1 MRVSNRA
8 TYQGIQ
14 LQLSNIE
21 GQMAS
26 LNEQISSGKRI
37 NRPSDDPIGTTQAL
51 GLENTL
57 SEIGQYQKNIQF
69 GQSWLNATES
79 SLQSISDLVTSGK
92 AIANQ
97 MATGTYSADQRAA
110 AANQVQGLLDQ
121 LRGLGNSQL
130 NGRYLFSGYQ
140 DQSQA
145 YDQNYNYLGD
155 TQDIE
160 IPIGESVQM
169 KINLTGEAVF
179 GPDGDPNNNL
189 FQIVTGLRDA
199 LQNNDI
205 DGVQTGLDRLNDFQ
219 PKIES
224 DLADVGS
231 RLDRMENSNNIL
243 SDLTQNYNQSL
254 AGVEDT
260 DVVTATTDLTAEQS
274 VYQAAL
280 YSAANITR
288 LSLVD
293 FLK

>member
-155 TQDIE
+155 TKDIE
-160 IPIGESVQM
+160 IPDRRICSDEDQ
-169 KINLTGEAVF
+169 
-179 GPDGDPNNNL
+179 PDWRGR
-189 FQIVTGLRDA
+189 LR
-199 LQNNDI
+199 
-205 DGVQTGLDRLNDFQ
+205 
-219 PKIES
+219 
-224 DLADVGS
+224 
-231 RLDRMENSNNIL
+231 
-243 SDLTQNYNQSL
+243 
-254 AGVEDT
+254 
-260 DVVTATTDLTAEQS
+260 
-274 VYQAAL
+274 
-280 YSAANITR
+280 TR
-288 LSLVD
+288 GRS
-293 FLK
+293 KQ

>member
-1 MRVSNRA
+1 
-8 TYQGIQ
+8 
-14 LQLSNIE
+14 
-21 GQMAS
+21 
-26 LNEQISSGKRI
+26 
-37 NRPSDDPIGTTQAL
+37 
-51 GLENTL
+51 
-57 SEIGQYQKNIQF
+57 
-69 GQSWLNATES
+69 
-79 SLQSISDLVTSGK
+79 
-92 AIANQ
+92 
-97 MATGTYSADQRAA
+97 
-110 AANQVQGLLDQ
+110 
-121 LRGLGNSQL
+121 
-130 NGRYLFSGYQ
+130 
-140 DQSQA
+140 
-145 YDQNYNYLGD
+145 
-155 TQDIE
+155 
-160 IPIGESVQM
+160 M

-179 GPDGDPNNNL
+179 GPEGDPNNNL

-231 RLDRMENSNNIL
+231 RLDRTENSNNIL
-243 SDLTQNYNQSL
+243 SGLTQNYNQSL

>member
-1 MRVSNRA
+1 MRVSNRS

-14 LQLSNIE
+14 LQLSDIA
-21 GQMAS
+21 GQLKS

-37 NRPSDDPIGTTQAL
+37 NRPSDDPIGITQAL
-51 GLENTL
+51 GLKNML
-57 SEIGQYQKNIQF
+57 SKIDQYQKNIEF

-79 SLQSISDLVTSGK
+79 SLQDISDLIVRGK
-92 AIANQ
+92 EIANQ
-97 MATGTYSADQRAA
+97 MATGTYSADQRAN
-110 AANQVQGLLDQ
+110 AANEVQSLLDQ
-121 LRGLGNSQL
+121 LRGLGNTQL

-140 DQSQA
+140 EQSQA
-145 YDQNYNYLGD
+145 YDQNFNYLGD
-155 TQDIE
+155 TKDIE

-169 KINLTGEAVF
+169 KINLTGDAVF

-189 FQIVTGLRDA
+189 FQILTGLRDA

-205 DGVQTGLDRLNDFQ
+205 NGVQSGLEKLNSFQ

-231 RLDRMENSNNIL
+231 RLNRMENSKNIL
-243 SDLTQNYNQSL
+243 SDLQQNHTQRL
-254 AGVEDT
+254 ADVEDT
-260 DVVTATTDLTAEQS
+260 DIVAATTDLTARQS
-274 VYQAAL
+274 AYQAAL
-280 YSAANITR
+280 YSAAQITQ

>member
-79 SLQSISDLVTSGK
+79 SLQSISNLVTSGK

-97 MATGTYSADQRAA
+97 MATGTYSADQRTA

-189 FQIVTGLRDA
+189 FQIVTGLKDA

-205 DGVQTGLDRLNDFQ
+205 DGVQIGLDRLNDFQ